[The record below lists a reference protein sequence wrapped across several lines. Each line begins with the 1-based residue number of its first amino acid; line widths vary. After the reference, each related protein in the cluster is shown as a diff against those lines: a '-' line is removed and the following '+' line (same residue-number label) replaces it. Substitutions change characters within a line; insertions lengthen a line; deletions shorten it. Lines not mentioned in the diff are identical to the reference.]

1 MKDEVLE
8 DIISWVD
15 RDWNGMKEDI
25 SPRVTNM
32 NFGKSLASGVANKT
46 ARGLQGKMWKVL
58 QVSIRYDS

>member
-1 MKDEVLE
+1 MTDEVLE
-8 DIISWVD
+8 D

-46 ARGLQGKMWKVL
+46 ARGLQGKMWKV
-58 QVSIRYDS
+58 SIRYDS

>member
-1 MKDEVLE
+1 MQKRKNESFTMTDEVLE
-8 DIISWVD
+8 D

-46 ARGLQGKMWKVL
+46 ARGLQGKM
-58 QVSIRYDS
+58 